1 MSCRECR
8 EAHLRPAPAFN
19 PGNRTSAARGK
30 VPSCCTRPG
39 WTGSEVH
46 ELNLPRI
53 AICSGYSTLCHVGSA
68 GKRPY
73 AQRPLA
79 RRTGLL
85 LLVASFQA
93 VVPDTDGLDPRC
105 MS

>member
-8 EAHLRPAPAFN
+8 EAHFRPAPACKE
-19 PGNRTSAARGK
+19 NRSSAACGV
-30 VPSCCTRPG
+30 VPSCCTRHG
-39 WTGSEVH
+39 WTVSEVH
-46 ELNLPRI
+46 ELALTEI
-53 AICSGYSTLCHVGSA
+53 AICSDYSTLCHVGSA
-68 GKRPY
+68 GKRTF
-73 AQRPLA
+73 ARRPLA

-93 VVPDTDGLDPRC
+93 VVPDTGGLDPRC